1 MSRLL
6 IQADLTWL
14 DGGFASGVTV
24 AVGVSGR
31 VESVGPARHSG
42 SGAFRR
48 LQGMALLPGFVNAHS
63 HAFQRG
69 LRGAV
74 ERFAPGT
81 GNFWSWRDGM
91 YALASSLDRETLGE
105 LCRRTFTEMR
115 SAGFTGVGE
124 FHYLHHERDGD
135 WAFDEVVL
143 EAAAEVGIRLVLLQ
157 AYYSAGGIGPG
168 GGSLP
173 LEPAQRRFAT
183 PDLPGYWRQWDRLA
197 RRLDPRTQ
205 SLGVVAH
212 SVRAA
217 GLAEIKALH
226 AEAARRRL
234 PFHIHVEEQRREI
247 EDAVAAYGRTP
258 MRLLCDEL
266 ESSEG
271 LTAGHCTHTA
281 PADMQVF
288 LAGGG
293 RVCVCPLTEANLG
306 DGLPDL
312 SAPHEAGNRLA
323 LGTDANTR
331 ISAIEEMRWLEYGQR
346 LRGERRGAL
355 ADARGGVAACLLG
368 AATSGG
374 AAALGIGSGRIAP
387 GEWADFAA
395 VRLDAVPLAGEP
407 AEGLIEALVF
417 GAGNEVVAGTFVG
430 GKWRASD

>member
-48 LQGMALLPGFVNAHS
+48 MQGMALLPGFVNAHS

-74 ERFAPGT
+74 ERFSPEAGS
-81 GNFWSWRDGM
+81 FWSWREGM
-91 YALASSLDRETLGE
+91 YALAASLDREGLGE
-105 LCRRTFTEMR
+105 LCRPAFSEKR
-115 SAGFTGVGE
+115 SAGITTVGE
-124 FHYLHHERDGD
+124 FHYLHHERNGD
-135 WAFDEVVL
+135 WAFDDVVL

-157 AYYSAGGIGPG
+157 ACYSAGGIGQ
-168 GGSLP
+168 P
-173 LEPAQRRFAT
+173 LEPQQQRFAT
-183 PDLPGYWRQWDRLA
+183 PDLAEYWRQWDRLA

-212 SVRAA
+212 SVRAT
-217 GLAEIKALH
+217 GLAEIKTLH
-226 AEAARRRL
+226 AEAVRRRL

-247 EDAVAAYGRTP
+247 EESLAAYGRTP
-258 MRLLCDEL
+258 MRVLCEEL
-266 ESSEG
+266 ETMEG
-271 LTAGHCTHTA
+271 VTAVHCTHTA
-281 PADMQVF
+281 AADMAAF
-288 LAGGG
+288 LEHGG

-306 DGLPDL
+306 DGIPDL
-312 SAPHEAGNRLA
+312 SAPHAAGSRLA
-323 LGTDANTR
+323 LGTDSNTR

-346 LRGERRGAL
+346 LRAERRGAL
-355 ADARGGVAACLLG
+355 ADARGGVAGCLLG
-368 AATSGG
+368 AGTSGG
-374 AAALGIGSGRIAP
+374 AAALGIGGGRVAP

-407 AEGLIEALVF
+407 VEGLLEALVF
-417 GAGNEVVAGTFVG
+417 GAGNEAIAGTFVG

>member
-14 DGGFASGVTV
+14 GGTFASGVTV

-48 LQGMALLPGFVNAHS
+48 MEGMALLPGFVNAHS

-74 ERFAPGT
+74 ERFSPGS
-81 GNFWSWRDGM
+81 GSFWTWREAM
-91 YALASSLDRETLGE
+91 YALAAALDREELGQI
-105 LCRRTFTEMR
+105 CRRAFAEMR
-115 SAGFTGVGE
+115 SAGITAVGE
-124 FHYLHHERDGD
+124 FHYLHHDGD
-135 WAFDEVVL
+135 RDWALDDVVL

-157 AYYSAGGIGPG
+157 AYYSAGGIGR
-168 GGSLP
+168 P
-173 LEPAQRRFAT
+173 LEPGQQRFAT

-197 RRLDPRTQ
+197 RQLDPKTQ

-226 AEAARRRL
+226 AEAGRRRL
-234 PFHIHVEEQRREI
+234 PFHIHVEEQRREV
-247 EDAVAAYGRTP
+247 EESVAAFGRTP
-258 MRLLCDEL
+258 MRVLCDEL
-266 ESSEG
+266 DTAEG
-271 LTAGHCTHTA
+271 MTAVHCTHTE
-281 PADMQVF
+281 PADMAAF
-288 LAGGG
+288 LERGG
-293 RVCVCPLTEANLG
+293 RVCVCPLTEAHLG
-306 DGLPDL
+306 DGIPDL
-312 SAPHEAGNRLA
+312 SAPHAAGGRLA

-331 ISAIEEMRWLEYGQR
+331 ISAVEEMRWMEYGQR
-346 LRGERRGAL
+346 LRSQRRGVL
-355 ADARGGVAACLLG
+355 ADARGGVAACLLD

-374 AAALGIGSGRIAP
+374 AAALGIGQGRIAP
-387 GEWADFAA
+387 GEWADFVA
-395 VRLDAVPLAGEP
+395 VNLGAVPLAGEP
-407 AEGLIEALVF
+407 AEGLLEALVF
-417 GAGNEVVAGTFVG
+417 GAGNEAIAGTFVG

>member
-14 DGGFASGVTV
+14 GGTFASGVTV

-48 LQGMALLPGFVNAHS
+48 MEGMALLPGFVNAHS

-74 ERFAPGT
+74 ERFSPGSES
-81 GNFWSWRDGM
+81 FWTWREAM
-91 YALASSLDRETLGE
+91 YALAAALDREELGQI
-105 LCRRTFTEMR
+105 CRRAFAEMR
-115 SAGFTGVGE
+115 SAGITAVGE
-124 FHYLHHERDGD
+124 FHYLHHDGDRD
-135 WAFDEVVL
+135 WAFDDVVL

-157 AYYSAGGIGPG
+157 ACYSAGGIGR
-168 GGSLP
+168 P
-173 LEPAQRRFAT
+173 LEPGQQRFAT

-197 RRLDPRTQ
+197 RQLDPRTQ

-226 AEAARRRL
+226 AEAGRRRL
-234 PFHIHVEEQRREI
+234 PFHIHVEEQRREV
-247 EDAVAAYGRTP
+247 EESVAAFGRTP
-258 MRLLCDEL
+258 MRVLCDEL
-266 ESSEG
+266 DTAEG
-271 LTAGHCTHTA
+271 MTAVHCTHTE
-281 PADMQVF
+281 PADMAAF
-288 LAGGG
+288 LERGG
-293 RVCVCPLTEANLG
+293 RVCVCPLTEAHLG
-306 DGLPDL
+306 DGIPDL
-312 SAPHEAGNRLA
+312 SAPHAAGGRLA

-331 ISAIEEMRWLEYGQR
+331 ISAVEEMRWMEYGQR
-346 LRGERRGAL
+346 LRSQRRGVL
-355 ADARGGVAACLLG
+355 ADARGGVAACLLD

-374 AAALGIGSGRIAP
+374 AAALGLGQGRIAP
-387 GEWADFAA
+387 GEWADFVA
-395 VRLDAVPLAGEP
+395 VNLGAVPLAGEP
-407 AEGLIEALVF
+407 AEGLLEALVF
-417 GAGNEVVAGTFVG
+417 GAGNEAIAGTFVG